1 MVRRQKRIRKDPEDR
16 KREIT
21 QAAARLISERGFN
34 GISLKDVAD
43 EVGMSQP
50 GLLHYVGN
58 KDGLLSLLITDIYD
72 AYGTPGEFLATGLPG
87 SDPDGPLFPAYLR
100 YLVRHNAN
108 RRMMVQLYMVLETE
122 AFNPSHPLHDYF
134 RVRPASVWEKYSEI
148 PWRIPPEMG
157 SWNESMDPVVRQC
170 IEAMDGIQ
178 LRWLREPPIDLYDE
192 WLVFEK
198 LLFPSPIWDH
208 YR

>member
-1 MVRRQKRIRKDPEDR
+1 MEKKKRIRKDPGDR
-16 KREIT
+16 RHEIT
-21 QAAARLISERGFN
+21 LAAARLISERGFN

-43 EVGMSQP
+43 AVGLSQP

-58 KDGLLSLLITDIYD
+58 KDGLLALIITDVYD
-72 AYGTPGEFLATGLPG
+72 AYGTPREFMTTGLPG
-87 SDPDGPLFPAYLR
+87 SNPEAPLFPAYLR

-108 RRMMVQLYMVLETE
+108 QRMMVQLYMVLETE
-122 AFNPSHPLHDYF
+122 AFNPEHPLHNYF
-134 RVRPASVWEKYSEI
+134 KNRPEGVWQTYSEI
-148 PWRIPPEMG
+148 PWKIPPEMG
-157 SWNESMDPVVRQC
+157 TWEESMEPVVRQC

-192 WLVFEK
+192 WLLFEK
-198 LLFPSPIWDH
+198 LFFPSPMWDH